1 MTGAKPPTFVY
12 RTEVVSPVPSFRS
25 QSAVQREYEM
35 TEPRFVVDQAGN
47 RVGVLLDLDEYN
59 RLLKASG
66 IPDSSSAREAEK
78 GSLPAYTPEEKKL
91 MEDRLESLGYL

>member
-1 MTGAKPPTFVY
+1 
-12 RTEVVSPVPSFRS
+12 
-25 QSAVQREYEM
+25 M

-47 RVGVLLDLDEYN
+47 RVGVLLDIDEYS

-66 IPDSSSAREAEK
+66 IRESAGAPEEER
-78 GSLPAYTPEEKKL
+78 GSRPAYTPEEKKL

>member
-1 MTGAKPPTFVY
+1 
-12 RTEVVSPVPSFRS
+12 
-25 QSAVQREYEM
+25 M

-66 IPDSSSAREAEK
+66 IPDSSSARESEK
-78 GSLPAYTPEEKKL
+78 ESPPAYTPEEKKL